1 MAKLGNII
9 NGMNYKELTAIEKD
23 LYEGNIARLIKHRKS
38 GFEKLFSEKI
48 CPTCGSSIKENEAP
62 FTLLFGPVD
71 FKKKASFCGL
81 DCLSFFI
88 KKLEKQNNDMVKH

>member
-1 MAKLGNII
+1 MGKLGNII
-9 NGMNYKELTAIEKD
+9 NGMNYNDLKAIEKD
-23 LYEGNIARLIKHRKS
+23 LYEGNIAKLVKIRKK

-48 CPTCGSSIKENEAP
+48 CPTCGNSMKETKAP
-62 FTLLFGPVD
+62 FTLIFGPDD

-88 KKLEKQNNDMVKH
+88 KKLEKQNNDVVKH